1 MAEPGLNFKDF
12 KVQPLMAGRHSICFK
27 HNGSPTEKVLDI
39 DVSLTKTEASR
50 VAQQAGGSAGG
61 NSLTG
66 SGTAAPVTAEI
77 ERVNRRVKED
87 LSSLFH
93 SLLSVKD
100 REKGNQNTVKSI
112 LGLVKW
118 FSILQSLTVVAIGF
132 AHIYVLKTFFSNNA
146 KTRV

>member
-1 MAEPGLNFKDF
+1 MAEQGVNYKDF

-27 HNGSPTEKVLDI
+27 HNGNPTEKVLDI
-39 DVSLTKTEASR
+39 DVSLIKPENT
-50 VAQQAGGSAGG
+50 G
-61 NSLTG
+61 NAAKQTDLT
-66 SGTAAPVTAEI
+66 GTAASSPTAEI

-93 SLLSVKD
+93 SLLSQKD
-100 REKGNQNTVKSI
+100 REKANHMTVKSI
-112 LGLVKW
+112 LKVIKY
-118 FSILQSLTVVAIGF
+118 FSIFQSLTVVVLGF

>member
-1 MAEPGLNFKDF
+1 MSEQGVNYKDF
-12 KVQPLMAGRHSICFK
+12 KVQPMMVGRHSICFK

-39 DVSLTKTEASR
+39 DVTLLKTENSRASDKTD
-50 VAQQAGGSAGG
+50 
-61 NSLTG
+61 LTG
-66 SGTAAPVTAEI
+66 SSPTAEI

-93 SLLSVKD
+93 SLLSQKD
-100 REKGNQNTVKSI
+100 REKANHMTVKSI
-112 LGLVKW
+112 LKVVKY
-118 FSILQSLTVVAIGF
+118 FSIFQSLTVVVLGF